1 MKKTLR
7 LTQKQIKSKYF
18 NMTVEDVEKD
28 VIPLILNKT
37 ESFLRLCIS
46 FTSEYRGKKYKLLL
60 STFRNNFTPLRQEIH
75 ELLKIYHGD
84 LFNFDYLE

>member
-37 ESFLRLCIS
+37 E
-46 FTSEYRGKKYKLLL
+46 
-60 STFRNNFTPLRQEIH
+60 
-75 ELLKIYHGD
+75 
-84 LFNFDYLE
+84 